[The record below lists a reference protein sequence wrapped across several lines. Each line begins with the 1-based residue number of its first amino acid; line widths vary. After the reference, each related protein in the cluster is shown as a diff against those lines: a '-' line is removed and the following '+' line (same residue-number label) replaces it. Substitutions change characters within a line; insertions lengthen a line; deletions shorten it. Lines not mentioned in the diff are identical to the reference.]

1 MDTVKYQQYCK
12 DRRKP
17 FYRRPHYASFSETVW
32 PAAIIGAVAGLVLG
46 IWKNFFP
53 LPETVFR
60 IIGAVMFTL
69 TYTMGGA
76 ICGLILTPILHL
88 GRRLITKLKHIAS
101 VSASTRRL
109 SENPIVQEVLRCIQD
124 GHVSAVIIT
133 ESCIRLYDRILDERY
148 CDEKTDIHLVQSIP
162 ALDQAEANFRKKE
175 NWAVYDRTCMKELT
189 FSLAG
194 YGNMDDDTQMALA
207 NYLLQQCKEWGGVYH
222 HAFGFYEAVSS
233 SFTGKFTYNSH
244 TGSITAHK
252 DVDLTTI
259 QRTFYRD
266 YFLFRLDIA
275 YAMASERKQK
285 ADAMQAQI
293 KRW

>member
-1 MDTVKYQQYCK
+1 MEYQKYCK
-12 DRRKP
+12 AHREYFHRHQNYP
-17 FYRRPHYASFSETVW
+17 NLGETVW
-32 PAAIIGAVAGLVLG
+32 PMAILGAAAGLSMG
-46 IWKNFFP
+46 IWKNFIP

-60 IIGAVMFTL
+60 TVGAVMFTL
-69 TYTMGGA
+69 TYIMAGA
-76 ICGLILTPILHL
+76 LCGMVPAPLIHL
-88 GRRLITKLKHIAS
+88 GRRLVIRLARSNSI
-101 VSASTRRL
+101 SALTGRL
-109 SENPIVQEVLRCIQD
+109 SKTPVVREVLRSIQD
-124 GHVSAVIIT
+124 GRSGAVIIT
-133 ESCIRLYDRILDERY
+133 EGGIRLYDRIPDERY
-148 CDEKTDIHLVQSIP
+148 CDDPTDIYCARSVFD
-162 ALDQAEANFRKKE
+162 LDRAEAEFKKKTH
-175 NWAVYDRTCMKELT
+175 WAVYDQTFKKSFSFSEL
-189 FSLAG
+189 G
-194 YGNMDDDTQMALA
+194 YEKMDDDAQMALA

>member
-1 MDTVKYQQYCK
+1 MEYQKYCK
-12 DRRKP
+12 AHREYFHRHQNYP
-17 FYRRPHYASFSETVW
+17 NLGETVW
-32 PAAIIGAVAGLVLG
+32 PMAILGAAAGLAMG
-46 IWKNFFP
+46 IWKNFIP

-60 IIGAVMFTL
+60 TVGAVMFTL
-69 TYTMGGA
+69 TYIMAGA
-76 ICGLILTPILHL
+76 LCGMVPAPLIHL
-88 GRRLITKLKHIAS
+88 GRRLVIRLARSNSI
-101 VSASTRRL
+101 SALTGRL
-109 SENPIVQEVLRCIQD
+109 SKTPVVREVLRSIQD
-124 GHVSAVIIT
+124 GRSGAVIIT
-133 ESCIRLYDRILDERY
+133 EGGIRLYDRIPDERY
-148 CDEKTDIHLVQSIP
+148 CDDPTDIYCARSVFD
-162 ALDQAEANFRKKE
+162 LDRAEAEFKKKTH
-175 NWAVYDRTCMKELT
+175 WAVYDQTFKKSFSFSEL
-189 FSLAG
+189 G
-194 YGNMDDDTQMALA
+194 YEKMDDDAQMALA

-252 DVDLTTI
+252 DVDLTTV

-275 YAMASERKQK
+275 YAMASERKYR

>member
-17 FYRRPHYASFSETVW
+17 FYRRPHYASFNETVW

-76 ICGLILTPILHL
+76 ICGLILTPMLHL

-101 VSASTRRL
+101 VSASTRCL

-133 ESCIRLYDRILDERY
+133 DSCVRLYDRILDERY
-148 CDEKTDIHLVQSIP
+148 CDEKTDIHLVQSIH

-175 NWAVYDRTCMKELT
+175 SWTVYDRTCMRELT
-189 FSLAG
+189 FSHAG

-207 NYLLQQCKEWGGVYH
+207 NYLLAQRKELGAVHH
-222 HAFGFYEAVSS
+222 HAYGYYEAVSG
-233 SFTGKFTYNSH
+233 SFTGKFTYNPH

-252 DVDLTTI
+252 DVSLTTI
-259 QRTFYRD
+259 QRTFYSD
-266 YFLFRLDIA
+266 YFLYRLDKA
-275 YAMASERKQK
+275 YAMASERQNKV
-285 ADAMQAQI
+285 DSVQAQI
-293 KRW
+293 RKW